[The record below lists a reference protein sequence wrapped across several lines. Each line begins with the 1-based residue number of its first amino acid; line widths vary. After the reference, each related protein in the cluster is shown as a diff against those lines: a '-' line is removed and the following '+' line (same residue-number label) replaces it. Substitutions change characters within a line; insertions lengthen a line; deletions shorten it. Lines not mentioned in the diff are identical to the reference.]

1 MKLISCHIENFG
13 KISGRDLSFGG
24 GLTAFCEENG
34 YGKTTLAAFLKAMF
48 YGMEPSRRNGRFND
62 RTHYYPFDGGR
73 FGGNVV
79 FLCKGKEYRIERF
92 FDETSDTRDELT
104 VYRDG
109 RPCDLGGEPGEVLF
123 GIDRES
129 FERTAFIT
137 GKETEIGSTDS
148 INTRLNNFVE
158 GSDDDTNLRA
168 ALERID
174 KRSKEYRKRGGGLI
188 AEEGERIVR
197 LHSELKNY
205 ETVRAGL
212 PGKYVRLNE
221 KNRQIHGLAAEIAA
235 AQTRNVAF
243 ANWERYDGLCAS
255 AAEHTKKIAALEEKY
270 PFGVPSAEEAE
281 KAFADAGRLEE
292 LRAVSEKRT
301 FTAQDEA
308 RLEALGRK
316 FSGGVPE
323 TEELSSAQESIV
335 RMNGLDAALAPQD
348 GGLSEEEEKL
358 RRRFAARFP
367 DAAEAEEAEKQ
378 AERFKKADAA
388 CAAAEET
395 TVTVREVSFKANIA
409 AAAVGALLLLA
420 GIGVLFVQQIAGIVL
435 AALGALLLLA
445 DAFLYLNKKSGSA
458 VRTENPER
466 AAARRERESAER
478 ELAAILLPYGY
489 SLGEGVLFAAAKFRE
504 DRQRYLAAEKK
515 AEERARGIRERQAER
530 AEVQRSLDTF
540 FAKYGTAEG
549 DPVSRLAALRA
560 EIAEY
565 RSLLGRKKASEEAE
579 RGTAER
585 AEELERALLAFCGKY
600 RVPPEGLRGRARL
613 ICDDVKELAAERAE
627 RRRLEEEARVLRE
640 EKHLAERPA
649 GTAADLKEMNAK
661 LAELAEEKNRLS
673 LEIAAD
679 ETDAERAGELQ
690 NELEESE
697 ERLRVYKKNH
707 ALLERTA
714 ALLKEADGRLKDKYV
729 RPIRE
734 RFSYYSG
741 IIERAL
747 GEKIYMDAEFNLRFE
762 HGGQQRSEEHLSTG
776 QRTVCA
782 FCFRMALI
790 DNMYAE
796 EKPFLI
802 LDDPFTGLDGAHF
815 AKVKEVLASLSEKM
829 QLIYFTCHESRMP

>member
-335 RMNGLDAALAPQD
+335 RLNGLDAALAPQD

-409 AAAVGALLLLA
+409 AAAVGALLLIA

-489 SLGEGVLFAAAKFRE
+489 SL
-504 DRQRYLAAEKK
+504 
-515 AEERARGIRERQAER
+515 
-530 AEVQRSLDTF
+530 
-540 FAKYGTAEG
+540 
-549 DPVSRLAALRA
+549 
-560 EIAEY
+560 
-565 RSLLGRKKASEEAE
+565 
-579 RGTAER
+579 
-585 AEELERALLAFCGKY
+585 
-600 RVPPEGLRGRARL
+600 
-613 ICDDVKELAAERAE
+613 
-627 RRRLEEEARVLRE
+627 
-640 EKHLAERPA
+640 
-649 GTAADLKEMNAK
+649 
-661 LAELAEEKNRLS
+661 
-673 LEIAAD
+673 
-679 ETDAERAGELQ
+679 
-690 NELEESE
+690 
-697 ERLRVYKKNH
+697 
-707 ALLERTA
+707 
-714 ALLKEADGRLKDKYV
+714 
-729 RPIRE
+729 
-734 RFSYYSG
+734 
-741 IIERAL
+741 
-747 GEKIYMDAEFNLRFE
+747 
-762 HGGQQRSEEHLSTG
+762 
-776 QRTVCA
+776 
-782 FCFRMALI
+782 
-790 DNMYAE
+790 
-796 EKPFLI
+796 
-802 LDDPFTGLDGAHF
+802 
-815 AKVKEVLASLSEKM
+815 
-829 QLIYFTCHESRMP
+829 